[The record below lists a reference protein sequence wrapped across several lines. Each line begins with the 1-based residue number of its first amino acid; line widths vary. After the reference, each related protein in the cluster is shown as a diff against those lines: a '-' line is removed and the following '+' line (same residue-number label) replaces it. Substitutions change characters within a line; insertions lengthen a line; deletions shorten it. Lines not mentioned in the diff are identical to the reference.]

1 MNPMAAVEN
10 LSINPKYYYILDM
23 KLKLKHIVLLL
34 VLLIS
39 GADAFASSVRLTVDT
54 GRGRRSISVGD
65 LFYIYYEVADLDA
78 VPEKPASVPG
88 AKVMYFERT
97 GQSSRFSSVNGKTT
111 QSFSYTYTLTLRA
124 QKEGQYS
131 FGPVTV
137 GNVKSNAV
145 TYSIGSAASPDPG
158 QSTQPSADDRHN
170 SADGPKFIG
179 KGDGNLFLKADVS
192 KSTAY
197 EQEALVYTVKLY
209 TTYDAIKFIGATSAP
224 KFEGFVIEESKDVAN
239 SFTYETYQGKTYAT
253 AVIARYIIFPQ
264 MEGDLNVI
272 GNKYTISV
280 DEREYYHD
288 PFWGSMSVA
297 RPLELNV
304 TPNDL
309 TVHVKPLPKPVPANF
324 SGGVGQFRITSDLPS
339 QNFKSNQ
346 AASIVYTVSG
356 TGNLKY
362 VKLPDLNALYP
373 SELEVYS
380 PTPTVEANVGR
391 TNVSG
396 TAKFDY
402 SFMPLEAG
410 TFTIPPVELVYFDPQ
425 SGKYETSE
433 AKGYTVNVGKGTGS
447 ERSQTKGK
455 LSFNRNLLPYDSDLS
470 AEYTPYVERFVYW
483 LFYILPVLI
492 LAGAVCYYRA
502 YLKANAD
509 FMAVRSRKAS
519 KVARM
524 RLKKAAVCLRKN
536 KVDEFYDEMLAAL
549 WGYLGDKLKMPVSE
563 LTRQNVSDK
572 LSAHGIPEKEI
583 GELIS
588 LIDDCEFAK
597 YAPAATKSDMKPVY
611 ERGVTT
617 INDMESAFK
626 KYASNEK

>member
-1 MNPMAAVEN
+1 
-10 LSINPKYYYILDM
+10 M
-23 KLKLKHIVLLL
+23 KLKLRHIILLL
-34 VLLIS
+34 ILLVA
-39 GADAFASSVRLTVDT
+39 GADAFAASVRLSVDT
-54 GRGRRSISVGD
+54 GRGRRSIAVGD

-78 VPEKPASVPG
+78 VPEKPSSVPG

-97 GQSSRFSSVNGKTT
+97 GQSSRFTSVNGKTT

-131 FGPVTV
+131 FGPLTI
-137 GNVKSNAV
+137 GGVKSNAV
-145 TYSIGSAASPDPG
+145 TYSIGSDVNPSPSRTGPQG
-158 QSTQPSADDRHN
+158 EDRHN

-192 KSTAY
+192 RSTAY

-224 KFEGFVIEESKDVAN
+224 KFEGFVIEESKDVSN

-253 AVIARYIIFPQ
+253 AIIARYIIFPQ
-264 MEGDLNVI
+264 MEGELKVI

-297 RPLELNV
+297 KPLELNV

-309 TVHVKPLPKPVPANF
+309 TVNVKPLPKPVPANF

-346 AASIVYTVSG
+346 AASVIYTVSG

-380 PTPTVEANVGR
+380 PTPTVEANVGKS
-391 TNVSG
+391 NVSG

-410 TFTIPPVELVYFDPQ
+410 TFTIPSVQLVYFDPQ
-425 SGKYETSE
+425 TGKYETSE

-455 LSFNRNLLPYDSDLS
+455 LSFNQTLLPVGNDLS
-470 AEYTPYVERFVYW
+470 LSHTPYVERFVYW
-483 LFYILPVLI
+483 LFYLIPV
-492 LAGAVCYYRA
+492 
-502 YLKANAD
+502 
-509 FMAVRSRKAS
+509 
-519 KVARM
+519 
-524 RLKKAAVCLRKN
+524 
-536 KVDEFYDEMLAAL
+536 
-549 WGYLGDKLKMPVSE
+549 
-563 LTRQNVSDK
+563 
-572 LSAHGIPEKEI
+572 
-583 GELIS
+583 
-588 LIDDCEFAK
+588 
-597 YAPAATKSDMKPVY
+597 
-611 ERGVTT
+611 
-617 INDMESAFK
+617 
-626 KYASNEK
+626 